1 MNPQKIQNDEEY
13 QAAVALVDTLMDAAV
28 GSSEEAE
35 LEHWSLLVEEYEQE
49 HFPIET
55 PDPVEAVLFRADQ
68 AG

>member
-49 HFPIET
+49 HFLIET